1 VDLTGDW
8 KSGAD
13 ANIYIQQSNETIWWL
28 CEQPGPNPSWISVAY
43 GTVEGNEVM
52 LQWADVP
59 KANATKMGTLELS
72 ITSDDEL
79 QVINETGGWG
89 GPGTKILRIKA

>member
-1 VDLTGDW
+1 
-8 KSGAD
+8 
-13 ANIYIQQSNETIWWL
+13 
-28 CEQPGPNPSWISVAY
+28 
-43 GTVEGNEVM
+43 M